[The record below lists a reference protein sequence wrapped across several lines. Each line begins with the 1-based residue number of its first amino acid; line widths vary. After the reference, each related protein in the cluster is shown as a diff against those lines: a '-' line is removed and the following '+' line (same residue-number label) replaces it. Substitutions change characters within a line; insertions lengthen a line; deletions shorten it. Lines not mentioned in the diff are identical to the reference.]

1 MLDLPSLANGGLVV
15 VVVLLVVAVVG
26 MALTATL
33 PTDPDTEEA
42 GR

>member
-1 MLDLPSLANGGLVV
+1 MLDLPTLINGGVAVLVIV
-15 VVVLLVVAVVG
+15 LVVAMVG